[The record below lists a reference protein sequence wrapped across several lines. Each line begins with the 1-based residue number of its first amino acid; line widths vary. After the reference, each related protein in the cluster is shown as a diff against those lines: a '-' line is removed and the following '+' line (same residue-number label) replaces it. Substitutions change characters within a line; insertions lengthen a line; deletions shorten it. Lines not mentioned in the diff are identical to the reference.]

1 MNHDLKNRGGRE
13 AAEIK
18 INTKQYIVHFLKA
31 DKSHK
36 RSSLPAKNILTFDCL

>member
-13 AAEIK
+13 EIK
-18 INTKQYIVHFLKA
+18 LYIHKKYTNTLKA

-36 RSSLPAKNILTFDCL
+36 RSLLPAKNILFFVYN